1 MDYDDD
7 DKRIHIPEPSYEEL
21 YETIK
26 RLQNEREMLEQQQKE
41 WERIQERKFWPDN
54 PEQFEPPKPPPAPPK
69 TCRHLRENNRFCG
82 SLAVKGRDYCYH
94 HLRERGRRL
103 KMARARARG
112 EHLPLQLPL
121 LEDMYAVQVSIM
133 LVVDSLLNG
142 KLDRRDASLAL
153 YGLQQ
158 AATNLAR
165 PRAVWEQASPFELAA
180 GEGPSEYDGF
190 AKEFGL
196 PEDLDPDTPP
206 EVAFA
211 ETAEEEAS
219 QEKANLFEVTAVDV
233 ELAEIQQRESPGA
246 MWRRVQQLDEAEK
259 RRYLRAQKQ
268 LAHARHVVRAEAQN
282 AANRARK
289 EPQSAAAE
297 ADAASPGKDQ
307 SA

>member
-1 MDYDDD
+1 
-7 DKRIHIPEPSYEEL
+7 
-21 YETIK
+21 
-26 RLQNEREMLEQQQKE
+26 
-41 WERIQERKFWPDN
+41 
-54 PEQFEPPKPPPAPPK
+54 
-69 TCRHLRENNRFCG
+69 LRENNRSCG

-112 EHLPLQLPL
+112 ERLPLQLPL

-165 PRAVWEQASPFELAA
+165 PRAVWEQPSPFELAA

-206 EVAFA
+206 EVAFL
-211 ETAEEEAS
+211 EPVEEEVS

-233 ELAEIQQRESPGA
+233 ELAEIQQREGPDA

-268 LAHARHVVRAEAQN
+268 LAHARHVVRADAQN
-282 AANRARK
+282 AVNRARK